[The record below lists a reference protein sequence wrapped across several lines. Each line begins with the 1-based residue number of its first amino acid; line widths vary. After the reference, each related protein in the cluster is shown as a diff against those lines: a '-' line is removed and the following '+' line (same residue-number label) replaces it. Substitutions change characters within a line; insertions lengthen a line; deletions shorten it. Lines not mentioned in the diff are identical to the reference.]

1 MSSSPKSSINT
12 PSISRFTHFKN
23 RPKTL
28 FFRHL
33 LLRLAGRAVGLIDE
47 RLMRDRKR
55 ITNDPRQPFV
65 EHAFQL
71 RLLRLD
77 EGFRDA
83 AGHEFRPPARREIAG
98 KVGESDRR

>member
-1 MSSSPKSSINT
+1 MRASHSSD
-12 PSISRFTHFKN
+12 
-23 RPKTL
+23 
-28 FFRHL
+28 
-33 LLRLAGRAVGLIDE
+33 A
-47 RLMRDRKR
+47 
-55 ITNDPRQPFV
+55 RQPFV

-77 EGFRDA
+77 EGLGDA